1 MLDDIHLQ
9 RSHLDFSFDA
19 DGNVIGIVA
28 HPNGHSIGIFENAV
42 DHQFGFDFD
51 ASNFA
56 EVGFDGF
63 FAFVG
68 HVEIVN
74 FVIQI
79 HVHRK
84 LFSYSCGGIIQ
95 ISEVIDGGSD
105 VLGIGWNDE
114 LSLFVAE
121 FFIVVV
127 VNGHIL
133 MIIGIFSYGFGISQG
148 GLRFLIHPTFK
159 FVAHL
164 IGPIE
169 AFEGFAFNA
178 KVVGVFP
185 IDNGTLR
192 VHRHAH
198 DAGIYRAI
206 VDTVFEYFAGLIGV
220 VCHFSS

>member
-1 MLDDIHLQ
+1 M
-9 RSHLDFSFDA
+9 
-19 DGNVIGIVA
+19 
-28 HPNGHSIGIFENAV
+28 
-42 DHQFGFDFD
+42 
-51 ASNFA
+51 
-56 EVGFDGF
+56 
-63 FAFVG
+63 
-68 HVEIVN
+68 
-74 FVIQI
+74 
-79 HVHRK
+79 
-84 LFSYSCGGIIQ
+84 
-95 ISEVIDGGSD
+95 
-105 VLGIGWNDE
+105 GIGWDNE

-133 MIIGIFSYGFGISQG
+133 MIIGIFSHGFGIAQG

-159 FVAHL
+159 FVAHF

-185 IDNGTLR
+185 IDNGSLR

-220 VCHFSS
+220 VCHFSSQNNLRK